1 MMTMMSK
8 NAEVAVMIRLLSD
21 LHSSWLLV
29 TVCIC
34 TSTGRAGSI
43 LRLTLAVL
51 EPPSAASRC
60 WSHGWI
66 SPLTTYRRQRYSSV
80 IIITISSS
88 SSSTVANRRFLSV
101 RHAATWP
108 LVVCTGRAGPD
119 PTGPK
124 HLGPYGQQLVTNKL
138 QYLKYKSYCWTPK
151 IPDGGDLPSWKS
163 TWHFSAMGGPIW
175 IKFRRLVQNDMPTAV
190 IRLKP
195 KPEVEFQY
203 DGRLFFESGNSCNSA
218 TDWVV
223 ITKFGLLISTDIWKR
238 ATSPDLRPEVKFQY
252 GGRLFFQTGSSYILA
267 VNWDMSIKF
276 GL

>member
-29 TVCIC
+29 TVCIW

-151 IPDGGDLPSWKS
+151 IPDGGDLPS
-163 TWHFSAMGGPIW
+163 
-175 IKFRRLVQNDMPTAV
+175 
-190 IRLKP
+190 
-195 KPEVEFQY
+195 
-203 DGRLFFESGNSCNSA
+203 
-218 TDWVV
+218 
-223 ITKFGLLISTDIWKR
+223 
-238 ATSPDLRPEVKFQY
+238 
-252 GGRLFFQTGSSYILA
+252 
-267 VNWDMSIKF
+267 
-276 GL
+276 